1 MKLTALY
8 DIIKCAGIYIRL
20 PAIAVKPYKGETAL
34 QTIKG
39 YIADLWINFI
49 SQITSMRIVDIIDI
63 LIVSVAVYYLIKF
76 IRERRAGKLAA
87 GVVVLMFFEAVGK
100 ILDFRA
106 LQFLIQNVFQVG
118 LIALIVVFAPELR
131 SALEKLGGQSIRNLK
146 SITEQKDTQAITGMI
161 NDLCEA
167 LFDLSKDKTGALVV
181 IENSTKLGDV
191 IKTGTLINAE
201 MSPFLIKNI
210 FFNKAPLH
218 DGAIVIRGTRI
229 YAAGCFLPL
238 SVNTDIIKDLGTRH
252 RAAIGMSENSDAIV
266 LVVSEETGI
275 ISMSYEGKLRR
286 SYDYMSL
293 RRELISMLIND
304 DNLGTTVRRVFTK
317 KDTKTGKGG
326 DTL

>member
-1 MKLTALY
+1 MQM
-8 DIIKCAGIYIRL
+8 IKDYIS
-20 PAIAVKPYKGETAL
+20 
-34 QTIKG
+34 
-39 YIADLWINFI
+39 DLGINFI
-49 SQITSMRIVDIIDI
+49 SQITSMRIMDIIDI
-63 LIVSVAVYYLIKF
+63 LIVSVVVYYLIKF

-87 GVVVLMFFEAVGK
+87 GVVILLVFEAAGQ
-100 ILDFRA
+100 ILDFMA
-106 LQFLIQNVFQVG
+106 LQFLMQNVFQVG
-118 LIALIVVFAPELR
+118 IIALIVVFQPELR
-131 SALEKLGGQSIRNLK
+131 SALEKMGGQSLRNLR
-146 SITEQKDTQAITGMI
+146 SITEQKDIQAITSMI

-191 IKTGTLINAE
+191 IKSGTLLNAE

-218 DGAIVIRGTRI
+218 DGAVIVRGTRI

-252 RAAIGMSENSDAIV
+252 RAAIGMSENSDAII

-275 ISMSYEGKLRR
+275 ISMAHEGKLRR

-293 RRELISMLIND
+293 RRELVGMLIND
-304 DNLGTTVRRVFTK
+304 SNLGTTVRRVFSK
-317 KDTKTGKGG
+317 KESFKSDKGG
-326 DTL
+326 DSE